1 MIRDGQTTYGNLLQ
15 YKEKNPI
22 DGEGQD
28 ETLQESEILEQE
40 EYKDLFYSQEEMHK
54 YAKLLEQGDDDSILY
69 KMINQLHNK
78 DKIQHP
84 RTVSETLASFM
95 RSDDDT
101 VIKAKE
107 LRPIIE
113 KVLKEVRQESVY
125 VLSNVD
131 NETKTFIV
139 KKLDL
144 PKGSNE
150 LMMCKIQ
157 YAYLKRLS
165 SLIGYGI
172 MIKDLDREEYI
183 DLEENQIGRTK

>member
-1 MIRDGQTTYGNLLQ
+1 MIKVDQTTYESLSR
-15 YKEKNPI
+15 YKEKSQI
-22 DGEGQD
+22 DSEGQN
-28 ETLQESEILEQE
+28 ETLQGSEILEQD
-40 EYKDLFYSQEEMHK
+40 EYKDLSYSKEEMHQ
-54 YAKLLEQGDDDSILY
+54 YAKLLEQGDNDSILY
-69 KMINQLHNK
+69 EAINKLHNK
-78 DKIQHP
+78 DKIQQS

-139 KKLDL
+139 KKIDL